1 VDQLF
6 GTALY
11 HDEELRPTGVSDPEV
26 DADNERGLIA
36 MQWYTLKRF
45 WGAFSCR
52 AGWRLGDVSFG
63 PGYRPIHDDDQGSG
77 SQSGQGVQTASAK

>member
-1 VDQLF
+1 LF

-63 PGYRPIHDDDQGSG
+63 PATAPFMMTIKAPP
-77 SQSGQGVQTASAK
+77 QSEQGVQTASAK